1 MKEVSIKDLGEIV
14 TGHTPP
20 KKDPNNYGGP
30 YPFIKPTDMDVDR
43 RHVVNWEESY
53 SDKAFEKYK
62 KAYIPPG
69 ATGVVTI
76 GTVGEKI
83 FQSHIHCF
91 TNQSVNV
98 VKPSEKYDN
107 DYVYYLLKLNL
118 NKVLSANPGTASG
131 RHHVSK
137 SNFGSIKI
145 RVIPE
150 VNKQEKI
157 GQILGRYDDLIEN
170 NLKRINLLE
179 QAAQNIY
186 KEWFVNMRF
195 PGYEIAEFD
204 SETGLP
210 EGWKTGKVSDLC
222 LIKSGFAFKSSQWTK
237 EGNPVLKIKNITNN
251 TIDFEQTDFIGNEVA
266 NIASNYEIYEG
277 DVLIAMTGATVGK
290 VGLVP
295 KNQKRIYLN
304 QRVGLFRP
312 LEGVNNIPLIFTFF
326 MTDNAQQQILNY
338 AQGAAQPNIS
348 TYQIGQIEILI
359 PDNELLK
366 SFKDLVSPFLKQIQM
381 FYFQNRK
388 LKAARDI
395 LLPRLMNQTIEV

>member
-53 SDKAFEKYK
+53 SEKAFEKYK

-195 PGYEIAEFD
+195 PGHESAEFD

-210 EGWKTGKVSDLC
+210 EGWKEKNINEVFNIKYGKNLPTSKISTNDKFHVYGASGIMGFYKEHNAEFKIALITSRGNGSGEVHRTYQDKAFVTNNSFMVWPVEDYRFYPFYYVTEFLKMLNLKNYCSGSAQPQLTNASMKNIKGVFPNSKLVNFFKDKVSPMMEQADL
-222 LIKSGFAFKSSQWTK
+222 LRIQNDRLK
-237 EGNPVLKIKNITNN
+237 E
-251 TIDFEQTDFIGNEVA
+251 
-266 NIASNYEIYEG
+266 
-277 DVLIAMTGATVGK
+277 
-290 VGLVP
+290 
-295 KNQKRIYLN
+295 
-304 QRVGLFRP
+304 
-312 LEGVNNIPLIFTFF
+312 
-326 MTDNAQQQILNY
+326 
-338 AQGAAQPNIS
+338 
-348 TYQIGQIEILI
+348 
-359 PDNELLK
+359 
-366 SFKDLVSPFLKQIQM
+366 
-381 FYFQNRK
+381 
-388 LKAARDI
+388 ARDI